1 MYVVAHETA
10 IDPEVSENKVAK
22 STSKQ
27 AGADDDT
34 LGWWRGLGWGGGGEG
49 REETVEGAEVKG
61 SDGTGSRIDTG
72 RAEMKCENKQQNTR
86 R

>member
-1 MYVVAHETA
+1 MTT
-10 IDPEVSENKVAK
+10 P
-22 STSKQ
+22 
-27 AGADDDT
+27 
-34 LGWWRGLGWGGGGEG
+34 LGGGGDWDG
-49 REETVEGAEVKG
+49 GGGVVEEAELKG